1 MKQSYAFNSVV
12 GHEKKNDAHFFF
24 KPRGGA
30 KARDFRNP
38 WCSGF
43 ARNQKEGENS
53 VCFFQIMANVL
64 PLEHACFSY

>member
-12 GHEKKNDAHFFF
+12 GHEKKMMHIFFSSHVV
-24 KPRGGA
+24 
-30 KARDFRNP
+30 ARDFRNP

-53 VCFFQIMANVL
+53 VCFFQIMAKVL